1 MKFLVIVVLG
11 SMLTGGP
18 PVIWKSKSVRYMKKY
33 MITLALLTLGMSANA
48 QWISGLDEIEMQ
60 GHWVVTSVNGGFPEF
75 NSDYHPQYPT
85 AIDFNNR
92 NYTYVWFTDYNGNET
107 SERFAGYFVGG
118 TATGR
123 YTLHLLSRKEYN
135 SDYTGLSFANF
146 WIKQFDSQNM
156 TISDYDGN
164 SYIKLQ
170 KVDAASV
177 RSVATDTTA
186 NSKAYGLNGVELPT
200 PETAKGIVIQN
211 GKKTVRK

>member
-1 MKFLVIVVLG
+1 
-11 SMLTGGP
+11 MLTGGP